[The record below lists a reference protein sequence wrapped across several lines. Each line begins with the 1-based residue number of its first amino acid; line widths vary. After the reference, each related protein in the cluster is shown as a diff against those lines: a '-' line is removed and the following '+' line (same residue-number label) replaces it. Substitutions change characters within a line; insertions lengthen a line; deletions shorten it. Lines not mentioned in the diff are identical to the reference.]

1 MNRIIITIFFY
12 LATLSLISQN
22 ISDALNYTNNN
33 IDGSARFSSMAGSFG
48 ALGGEISSISANPA
62 GSAIFNDSYFSLS
75 FASDKKSND
84 VNLLN
89 ANNTQDKSNLSM
101 NQIGGVFVF
110 NNIGAA
116 KKWKKIVV
124 GISYDQTNNNFNEF
138 FVRDFTNSNSID
150 SYFLANAQ
158 GLRLDQISAFDNE
171 TITDAYVDIGN
182 TFGYPHQQAFLGY
195 ESWIIEPDSFEDNNT
210 SYTSNIAP
218 GTFNQTYYSI
228 SRGYNGKLTANIG
241 AQYSEKIY
249 LGLNVNGHFVD
260 YDNYNIL
267 EESNSNGQEGSLNVT
282 DVNFE
287 NRLSG
292 FGSGFS
298 IQLGAIAKL
307 TDWLRLGLV
316 YDSPVWYN
324 IKEETRQYLATRFID
339 QSDEEN
345 TIVLDPNAINVFE
358 EFTIQT
364 PSKITGSL
372 AFVINKFGLIN
383 FDYSRKDYSSMEF
396 RTIDGYDDPFFGSHD
411 NHFSDLNWE
420 IYNNLTVANS
430 YKIGAEIRSN
440 AMSYRAGYR
449 IDGSPYANTDYY
461 SDRKGFSLGIG
472 YKFKSNTIDLSFE
485 KYNKQFNHQLYDAG
499 LTNQASIDNDNTI
512 IKLSITSIM

>member
-1 MNRIIITIFFY
+1 MNRIFLIIFFY
-12 LATLSLISQN
+12 ISTVNLMSQN

-33 IDGSARFSSMAGSFG
+33 IDGSARFSSMGGAFG

-62 GSAIFNDSYFSLS
+62 SSAIFSDSYFSLS
-75 FASDKKSND
+75 FASDKKTND
-84 VNLLN
+84 ISILN
-89 ANNTQDKSNLSM
+89 AANSQDKSNLAM

-124 GISYDQTNNNFNEF
+124 GLSYDQTNNNFNEF
-138 FVRDFTNSNSID
+138 FAKNFTNSTSID

-158 GLRLDQISAFDNE
+158 GLRLDQISAFENE
-171 TITDAYVDIGN
+171 TITEAYVDIGN

-195 ESWIIEPDSFEDNNT
+195 ESFIIEPDSFEDENT
-210 SYTSNIAP
+210 SYTSNVSP

-241 AQYSEKIY
+241 TQYSEKLY
-249 LGLNVNGHFVD
+249 LGINLNGHFVD

-267 EESNSNGQEGSLNVT
+267 EESNTNGQAGSLYIT

-298 IQLGAIAKL
+298 LQFGAIAKL
-307 TDWLRLGLV
+307 TDWLRLGV
-316 YDSPVWYN
+316 TYDSPVWYT
-324 IKEETRQYLATRFID
+324 IKEETRQYLATRFVD
-339 QSDEEN
+339 QADEEN
-345 TIVLDPNAINVFE
+345 TVVLDPNAINVFE

-364 PSKITGSL
+364 PSKLTASMAL
-372 AFVINKFGLIN
+372 VIKKFGLIS
-383 FDYSRKDYSSMEF
+383 FDYSRKDYGAMEF
-396 RTIDGYDDPFFGSHD
+396 RTIDGLEDT
-411 NHFSDLNWE
+411 HFSDLNWE

-430 YKIGAEIRSN
+430 YRIGAEIRSN
-440 AMSYRAGYR
+440 TISYRAGYR
-449 IDGSPYANTDYY
+449 IDGSPYANTDQY
-461 SDRKGFSLGIG
+461 SDRTGFSLGIG
-472 YKFKSNTIDLSFE
+472 YKFRSNTIDLSFE
-485 KYNKQFNHQLYDAG
+485 KYNKQYNHQLYDAG
-499 LTNQASIDNDNTI
+499 LTNQASIDNNNTI

>member
-1 MNRIIITIFFY
+1 M
-12 LATLSLISQN
+12 SQN

-33 IDGSARFSSMAGSFG
+33 IDGSARFSAMGGAFG

-62 GSAIFNDSYFSLS
+62 GSAIFNNSYFSLS
-75 FASDKKSND
+75 FASDKKTND
-84 VNLLN
+84 VSLLN
-89 ANNTQDKSNLSM
+89 AYNTQDKSNLTM

-124 GISYDQTNNNFNEF
+124 GLSYDQTNNNFNEF

-150 SYFLANAQ
+150 SFFLANAQ
-158 GLRLDQISAFDNE
+158 GLRLDQISAFENE
-171 TITDAYVDIGN
+171 SVTDAYVDIGN

-195 ESWIIEPDSFEDNNT
+195 ESFILEPDSFEDDNT
-210 SYTSNIAP
+210 SYTSNVAP

-228 SRGYNGKLTANIG
+228 SRGYNGKFTANVG
-241 AQYSEKIY
+241 AEYSEKLY
-249 LGLNVNGHFVD
+249 LGANLNVHFVD

-267 EESNSNGQEGSLNVT
+267 EESNTNGQSGNLHIT
-282 DVNFE
+282 DINFE

-292 FGSGFS
+292 FGGGYSF
-298 IQLGAIAKL
+298 QLGTIAKL
-307 TDWLRLGLV
+307 TDWLRLGV
-316 YDSPVWYN
+316 TYDSPVWYS

-339 QSDEEN
+339 QADEEN

-358 EFTIQT
+358 EYTIQT

-372 AFVINKFGLIN
+372 AIIINELGLISL
-383 FDYSRKDYSSMEF
+383 DYSRKDYSKMEF
-396 RTIDGYDDPFFGSHD
+396 RTSDGFEDS
-411 NHFSDLNWE
+411 HFSDLNWA
-420 IYNNLTVANS
+420 IYDNLTVANS

-440 AMSYRAGYR
+440 SMSYRAGYR
-449 IDGSPYANTDYY
+449 IDGSPYRNTDYY
-461 SDRKGFSLGIG
+461 SDRKGFSLGVG
-472 YKFKSNTIDLSFE
+472 YKFRSSTIDLSFE
-485 KYNKQFNHQLYDAG
+485 KYNKQYNQQLYDAG
-499 LTNQASIDNDNTI
+499 LTNQASIDNNNTI

>member
-1 MNRIIITIFFY
+1 MNRLILILFFCISTI
-12 LATLSLISQN
+12 SLMSQN

-33 IDGSARFSSMAGSFG
+33 IDGSARFSSMSGAFG

-84 VNLLN
+84 VTLLN
-89 ANNTQDKSNLSM
+89 AYNSQDKSNLTM

-124 GISYDQTNNNFNEF
+124 GLSYDQTKNNFNEF

-150 SYFLANAQ
+150 SFFLANAQ
-158 GLRLDQISAFDNE
+158 GSRLDQISAFENE
-171 TITDAYVDIGN
+171 SITDAYVDIGN

-195 ESWIIEPDSFEDNNT
+195 ESFILEPDSFEDDNT
-210 SYTSNIAP
+210 SYTSNVTP

-228 SRGYNGKLTANIG
+228 SRGYNGKFTANVG
-241 AQYSEKIY
+241 AQYSEKLF
-249 LGLNVNGHFVD
+249 LGINLNAHFVD

-267 EESNSNGQEGSLNVT
+267 EESNANGQAGSLYIT
-282 DVNFE
+282 DINFE

-292 FGSGFS
+292 FGGGFS
-298 IQLGAIAKL
+298 YQLGGIAKL
-307 TDWLRLGLV
+307 TEWLRLGIT
-316 YDSPVWYN
+316 YDSPVWYT
-324 IKEETRQYLATRFID
+324 IKEETRQYLATRFVD
-339 QSDEEN
+339 QSDEE
-345 TIVLDPNAINVFE
+345 TTVVLDPNAINVFD

-364 PSKITGSL
+364 PSKITASL
-372 AFVINKFGLIN
+372 ALVIKKLGLIS
-383 FDYSRKDYSSMEF
+383 FDYSRKDYSKMEF
-396 RTIDGYDDPFFGSHD
+396 RTIDGVEDS
-411 NHFSDLNWE
+411 HFSDLNWE

-430 YKIGAEIRSN
+430 YKIGAEVRAN
-440 AMSYRAGYR
+440 NMSYRAGYK

-461 SDRKGFSLGIG
+461 SDRTGFSLGIG
-472 YKFKSNTIDLSFE
+472 YKFKTSTIDLSFE
-485 KYNKQFNHQLYDAG
+485 KFNKQYKHQLYDAG
-499 LTNQASIDNDNTI
+499 LTNQATIDNNNTI

>member
-1 MNRIIITIFFY
+1 MNRIILVLFFCIS
-12 LATLSLISQN
+12 TLSLMSQN

-33 IDGSARFSSMAGSFG
+33 IDGSARFSAMGGAFG

-62 GSAIFNDSYFSLS
+62 GSAIFNNSYFSLS
-75 FASDKKSND
+75 FASDKKTND
-84 VNLLN
+84 VSLLN
-89 ANNTQDKSNLSM
+89 AYNTQDKSNLTM

-124 GISYDQTNNNFNEF
+124 GLSYDQTNNNFNEF

-150 SYFLANAQ
+150 SFFLANAQ
-158 GLRLDQISAFDNE
+158 GLRLDQISAFENE
-171 TITDAYVDIGN
+171 SVTDAYVDIGN

-195 ESWIIEPDSFEDNNT
+195 ESFILEPDSFEDDNT
-210 SYTSNIAP
+210 SYTSNVAP

-228 SRGYNGKLTANIG
+228 SRGYNGKFTANVG
-241 AQYSEKIY
+241 AEYSEKLY
-249 LGLNVNGHFVD
+249 LGANLNVHFVD

-267 EESNSNGQEGSLNVT
+267 EESNTNGQSGNLHIT
-282 DVNFE
+282 DINFE

-292 FGSGFS
+292 FGGGYSF
-298 IQLGAIAKL
+298 QLGTIAKL
-307 TDWLRLGLV
+307 TDWLRLGV
-316 YDSPVWYN
+316 TYDSPVWYS

-339 QSDEEN
+339 QADEEN

-358 EFTIQT
+358 EYTIQT

-372 AFVINKFGLIN
+372 AFVIKKLGLISL
-383 FDYSRKDYSSMEF
+383 DYSRKDYSKMEF
-396 RTIDGYDDPFFGSHD
+396 RTSDAFIDP
-411 NHFSDLNWE
+411 HFTDLNWA

-440 AMSYRAGYR
+440 SMSYRAGYR
-449 IDGSPYANTDYY
+449 IDGSPYRNTDYY
-461 SDRKGFSLGIG
+461 SDRKGFSLGVG
-472 YKFKSNTIDLSFE
+472 YKFRSSTIDLSFE
-485 KYNKQFNHQLYDAG
+485 KYNKQYNQQLYDAG
-499 LTNQASIDNDNTI
+499 LTNQASIDNNNTI

>member
-1 MNRIIITIFFY
+1 MNRIILVVFFCIS
-12 LATLSLISQN
+12 TLSLMSQN

-33 IDGSARFSSMAGSFG
+33 IDGSARFSAMGGAFG

-62 GSAIFNDSYFSLS
+62 GSAIFNNSYFSLS
-75 FASDKKSND
+75 FASDKKTND
-84 VNLLN
+84 VSLLN
-89 ANNTQDKSNLSM
+89 AYNTQDKSNLTM

-124 GISYDQTNNNFNEF
+124 GLSYDQTNNNFNEF

-150 SYFLANAQ
+150 SFFLANAQ
-158 GLRLDQISAFDNE
+158 GLRLDQISAFENE
-171 TITDAYVDIGN
+171 SVTDAYVDIGN

-195 ESWIIEPDSFEDNNT
+195 ESFILEPDSFEDDNT
-210 SYTSNIAP
+210 SYTSNVAP

-228 SRGYNGKLTANIG
+228 SRGYNGKFTANVG
-241 AQYSEKIY
+241 AEYSEKLY
-249 LGLNVNGHFVD
+249 LGANLNVHFVD

-267 EESNSNGQEGSLNVT
+267 EESNTNGQSGNLHIT
-282 DVNFE
+282 DINFE

-292 FGSGFS
+292 FGGGYSF
-298 IQLGAIAKL
+298 QLGTIAKL
-307 TDWLRLGLV
+307 TDWLRLGV
-316 YDSPVWYN
+316 TYDSPVWYS

-339 QSDEEN
+339 QADEEN

-358 EFTIQT
+358 EYTIQT

-372 AFVINKFGLIN
+372 AIIINELGLISL
-383 FDYSRKDYSSMEF
+383 DYSRKDYSKMEF
-396 RTIDGYDDPFFGSHD
+396 RTSDGFEDS
-411 NHFSDLNWE
+411 HFSDLNWA
-420 IYNNLTVANS
+420 IYDNLTVANS

-440 AMSYRAGYR
+440 SMSYRAGYR
-449 IDGSPYANTDYY
+449 IDGSPYRNTDYY
-461 SDRKGFSLGIG
+461 SDRKGFSLGVG
-472 YKFKSNTIDLSFE
+472 YKFRSSTIDLSFE
-485 KYNKQFNHQLYDAG
+485 KYNKQYNQQLYDAG
-499 LTNQASIDNDNTI
+499 LTNQASIDNNNTI

>member
-1 MNRIIITIFFY
+1 MFFY
-12 LATLSLISQN
+12 LASLSLISQN
-22 ISDALNYTNNN
+22 ITDALNYTNNN

-75 FASDKKSND
+75 FASDKKTNNVS
-84 VNLLN
+84 LLN
-89 ANNTQDKSNLSM
+89 AFNTQDKSNLTM

-116 KKWKKIVV
+116 KKWKKIVI
-124 GISYDQTNNNFNEF
+124 GLSYDQTNNNFNEF

-158 GLRLDQISAFDNE
+158 GLRLDQISAFEDE
-171 TITDAYVDIGN
+171 SITDAYVDIGN

-195 ESWIIEPDSFEDNNT
+195 ESFIIEPDSFEDGNST
-210 SYTSNIAP
+210 YSSNIAP

-249 LGLNVNGHFVD
+249 LGLNLNGHFVD

-267 EESNSNGQEGSLNVT
+267 EESNSNGQPGSLYVT

-298 IQLGAIAKL
+298 FQLGTIAKV
-307 TDWLRLGLV
+307 TDWLRFGV
-316 YDSPVWYN
+316 AYDSPIWYN
-324 IKEETRQYLATRFID
+324 IQEETRQYLATRFID
-339 QSDEEN
+339 QADEEN

-372 AFVINKFGLIN
+372 AIVINKFAVIN

-396 RTIDGYDDPFFGSHD
+396 RTIDGYEDT
-411 NHFSDLNWE
+411 HFSDLNWA
-420 IYNNLTVANS
+420 IYNNLTVADS

-449 IDGSPYANTDYY
+449 IDGSPYRNTDYY

-472 YKFKSNTIDLSFE
+472 YKFNTSTIDLSFE

-499 LTNQASIDNDNTI
+499 LTNQALIDNDNTI

>member
-1 MNRIIITIFFY
+1 MNRIILVLFFCIS
-12 LATLSLISQN
+12 TLSLMSQN

-33 IDGSARFSSMAGSFG
+33 IDGSARFSAMGGAFG

-62 GSAIFNDSYFSLS
+62 SSAIFNNSYLSLS
-75 FASDKKSND
+75 FASDKKTND
-84 VNLLN
+84 VSLLN
-89 ANNTQDKSNLSM
+89 AYNTQDKSNLTM

-124 GISYDQTNNNFNEF
+124 GLSYDQTNNNFNEF

-150 SYFLANAQ
+150 SFFLANAQ
-158 GLRLDQISAFDNE
+158 GLRLDQISAFENE
-171 TITDAYVDIGN
+171 SVTDAYVDIGN

-195 ESWIIEPDSFEDNNT
+195 ESFIIDPDSFEDDNT
-210 SYTSNIAP
+210 SYTSNVFP

-228 SRGYNGKLTANIG
+228 SRGYNGKFTANVG
-241 AQYSEKIY
+241 AEYSEKLY
-249 LGLNVNGHFVD
+249 LGANLNVHFVD

-267 EESNSNGQEGSLNVT
+267 EESNTNGQSGNLHIT
-282 DVNFE
+282 DINFE

-292 FGSGFS
+292 FGGGYSF
-298 IQLGAIAKL
+298 QLGTIAKL
-307 TDWLRLGLV
+307 TDWLRLGV
-316 YDSPVWYN
+316 TYDSPVWYS

-339 QSDEEN
+339 QADEEN

-358 EFTIQT
+358 EYTIQT

-372 AFVINKFGLIN
+372 AFVIKKLGLIS
-383 FDYSRKDYSSMEF
+383 FDYSRKDYSKMEF
-396 RTIDGYDDPFFGSHD
+396 RTSDAFIDP
-411 NHFSDLNWE
+411 HFTDLNWA

-440 AMSYRAGYR
+440 SMSYRAGYR
-449 IDGSPYANTDYY
+449 IDGSPYRNTDYY
-461 SDRKGFSLGIG
+461 SDRKGFSLGVG
-472 YKFKSNTIDLSFE
+472 YKFKSSTIDLSFE
-485 KYNKQFNHQLYDAG
+485 KYNKKYNHQLYDAG
-499 LTNQASIDNDNTI
+499 LTNQAAVDNNNTI

>member
-12 LATLSLISQN
+12 LVSLSLISQN
-22 ISDALNYTNNN
+22 ITDALNYTNNN

-171 TITDAYVDIGN
+171 TITDAYVDIWN

-195 ESWIIEPDSFEDNNT
+195 ESWIKEPDSFEDNNT

-307 TDWLRLGLV
+307 TDWLRLGVV
-316 YDSPVWYN
+316 YDSPVWYE
-324 IKEETRQYLATRFID
+324 ITEETRQYLATRRID
-339 QSDEEN
+339 QLGEEF
-345 TIVLDPNAINVFE
+345 TEVLNPNAINVYDA
-358 EFTIQT
+358 FTIQT
-364 PSKITGSL
+364 PSKITGSV
-372 AFVINKFGLIN
+372 AIVINKFGLIN

-396 RTIDGYDDPFFGSHD
+396 RTIDGYEDT
-411 NHFSDLNWE
+411 HFSDLNWA

-430 YKIGAEIRSN
+430 YKIGGEIISN
-440 AMSYRAGYR
+440 NMSYRAGYR
-449 IDGSPYANTDYY
+449 IDGSPYSNQNQY
-461 SDRKGFSLGIG
+461 SDRKGFTLGIG
-472 YKFKSNTIDLSFE
+472 YKFRSSTIDLSFE
-485 KYNKQFNHQLYDAG
+485 KYNKQYKNQLYDAG
-499 LTNQASIDNDNTI
+499 LTNQASIDNNNSI